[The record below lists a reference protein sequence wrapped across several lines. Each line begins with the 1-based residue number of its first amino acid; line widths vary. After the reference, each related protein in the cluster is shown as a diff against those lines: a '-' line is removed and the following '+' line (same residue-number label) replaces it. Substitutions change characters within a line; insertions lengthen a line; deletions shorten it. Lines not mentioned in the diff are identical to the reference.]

1 MLARARMLG
10 SAILVAAVA
19 CASTLQE
26 RRDPPRDDSVVTLDD
41 IYPAVTGRE
50 KGAR

>member
-10 SAILVAAVA
+10 NAILAAAVA
-19 CASTLQE
+19 CASTLREQ
-26 RRDPPRDDSVVTLDD
+26 RDPPRHDSVATFDGL
-41 IYPAVTGRE
+41 YPAVTGRE